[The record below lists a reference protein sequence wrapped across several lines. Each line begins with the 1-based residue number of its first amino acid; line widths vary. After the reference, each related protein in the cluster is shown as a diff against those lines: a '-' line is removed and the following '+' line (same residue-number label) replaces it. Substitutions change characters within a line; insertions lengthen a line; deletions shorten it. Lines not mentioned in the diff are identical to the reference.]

1 MNSRVERDRR
11 VIDLLNERGDR
22 PNRGPL
28 EIAVDR
34 AWRFLCSVRAALYE
48 IGFLALLV
56 LVGTLKGSTI
66 PAQIPR
72 LVPALEPIVER
83 WYAFDVF
90 HSTVFTL
97 TLALLAIAIVVCT
110 VNRVPGIWAAVQ
122 RPTVK
127 TTIGFFDR
135 SELAAELSTATAPDR
150 TGEDLAAVLRKRR
163 YRVLL
168 ERKDAAVHLYADKH
182 RFGRLGT
189 FPFHLALILILVGG
203 IVGSEYG
210 FREQVFAIP
219 EGSIRNVEHGTGL
232 RVELVRFVDNYSE
245 IGAPTSYRSD
255 LVLYDGE
262 REVKR
267 QSITVNHPMTY
278 NNATFY
284 QSSFGPAATVRITDA
299 AGNTLFDDGVAF
311 SFMSRTNAAA
321 PAALVELPAQGL
333 RFELVFPNTMLDAQP
348 EIGSTKLYPGEM
360 FVQARD
366 WRTNEL
372 LEPGVVVGQGDEISL
387 AGVTFGFVRERRFTV
402 LQVAYNPG
410 VPILFAASILVVAG
424 LIVTFGLPHR
434 RIRGLICP
442 IQSGSH
448 VLLAP
453 MARRDWSGKRHFL
466 QTLASVERRLGAVVP
481 YERSERNDV
490 E

>member
-1 MNSRVERDRR
+1 MSGRIERDRR
-11 VIDLLNERGDR
+11 VVDLLNERADQ
-22 PNRGPL
+22 PDRGPL
-28 EIAVDR
+28 EVVVDR
-34 AWRFLCSVRAALYE
+34 TWRFLCSVRAALYE

-56 LVGTLKGSTI
+56 LIGTLQGSTI

-72 LVPALEPIVER
+72 LVPALEPVIER

-97 TLALLAIAIVVCT
+97 TLTLLAIAIVVCT

-127 TTIGFFDR
+127 TTVGFFDGAD
-135 SELAAELSTATAPDR
+135 LAAELSTTTAPER
-150 TGEDLAAVLRKRR
+150 TGENLAVVLRKRR
-163 YRVLL
+163 YRVMA
-168 ERKDAAVHLYADKH
+168 ERQQAAVHIYADKH
-182 RFGRLGT
+182 RLGRLGT
-189 FPFHLALILILVGG
+189 FPFHLALILIFVGG

-210 FREQVFAIP
+210 FREQVFSIP
-219 EGSIRNVEHGTGL
+219 EGSIRDVGHGTGL

-267 QSITVNHPMTY
+267 QSITVNHPLTY

-284 QSSFGPAATVRITDA
+284 QSSFGPAATVRITDD

-311 SFMSRTNAAA
+311 NFMSRTNAAA

-333 RFELVFPNTMLDAQP
+333 RFELVFPNTVLDAQP
-348 EIGSTKLYPGEM
+348 EIGSMKLYPGEM

-372 LEPGVVVGQGDEISL
+372 LEPGVVIGQGETIPL
-387 AGVTFGFVRERRFTV
+387 AGVHVGFVRERRFTV

-410 VPILFAASILVVAG
+410 IPILFAASLLIVAG

-434 RIRGLICP
+434 RIRGLIRP
-442 IQSGSH
+442 TENGSH

-466 QTLASVERRLGAVVP
+466 QTLASVERHLGVLTP
-481 YERSERNDV
+481 YQRTQRNDV